1 MGYSKGDDLFDEYM
15 ELVDTAKYKIEKFI
29 KR

>member
-1 MGYSKGDDLFDEYM
+1 M

-29 KR
+29 KRCPILSAIIALRND